1 MSKLPKPPPELTA
14 LVDPNLEG
22 AACAGMAP
30 LFDARGKHEPL
41 HQLEDRHD
49 QARALC
55 EMCPV
60 RIQCG
65 RALLDL
71 PLGQREG
78 IWAGVDATQVTT
90 TILKEDTAA

>member
-1 MSKLPKPPPELTA
+1 MTGFPKPPPELAA
-14 LVDPNLEG
+14 LVNPNLDG
-22 AACAGMAP
+22 AACTGMAP
-30 LFDARGKHEPL
+30 LFDARGEHEPL
-41 HQLEDRHD
+41 LDVEDRHD

-55 EMCPV
+55 GMCPV

-90 TILKEDTAA
+90 TIHEETTAA

>member
-1 MSKLPKPPPELTA
+1 MPKLPKPLPELTA
-14 LVDPNLEG
+14 LVNPNLDG
-22 AACAGMAP
+22 AACTGMAP
-30 LFDARGKHEPL
+30 LFDAPAKNEPL

-49 QARALC
+49 QAREIC
-55 EMCPV
+55 GMCPV

-90 TILKEDTAA
+90 TIHEEDAA